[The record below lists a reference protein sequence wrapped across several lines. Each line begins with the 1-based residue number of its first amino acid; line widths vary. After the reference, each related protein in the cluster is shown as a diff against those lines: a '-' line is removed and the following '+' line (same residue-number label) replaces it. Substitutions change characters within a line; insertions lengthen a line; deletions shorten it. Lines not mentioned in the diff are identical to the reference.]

1 MLKINTKNILF
12 ICGGAFVGLD
22 KIIEKRISS
31 HPMGFGADIEAYEDK
46 NFEELFKELHPD
58 DLIKFGLI
66 PEFIGRLPIHVA
78 LNNLRKEDLKR
89 IITEPKNSILN
100 QYKTSLSLDGIKLTF
115 TEEAIDAISQKAIDQ
130 KTGAR
135 GLRSI
140 IENIMLD
147 ISYELPSR
155 HDVTEVIVDEDCITK
170 NSRPKLILDETK
182 QIER

>member
-1 MLKINTKNILF
+1 M
-12 ICGGAFVGLD
+12 
-22 KIIEKRISS
+22 
-31 HPMGFGADIEAYEDK
+31 
-46 NFEELFKELHPD
+46 
-58 DLIKFGLI
+58 
-66 PEFIGRLPIHVA
+66 HVA

-100 QYKTSLSLDGIKLTF
+100 QYRTSLSLDGIKLTF
-115 TEEAIDAISQKAIDQ
+115 TDAAIDAISQKAIDQ

-155 HDVTEVIVDEDCITK
+155 HDVKEVIVDENSVTLGERPQLITD
-170 NSRPKLILDETK
+170 RTPQLTK
-182 QIER
+182 